1 MRAPF
6 DFGGCDRRRAAGL
19 VGRWFR
25 VLLMLRPTTERAGGR
40 LVVRRGG
47 LLVVVPLD
55 LEGDGC
61 CCCFFL
67 VCCDL
72 GGNFCRAVVAL
83 EGEVERPLED
93 LNIEFV
99 LVVVCLD
106 EGAVLDDAM
115 TFRFLVCEILLV
127 FMTTLNDRQCLV
139 PPPCPSPVRFDR
151 VLVRLSCC
159 GGRWFFLETTTTTVC
174 TMRKKRRRIVA
185 RSTGPPACEKKTK
198 PKKVST
204 DQLVEVQ
211 SRRRKEREA
220 VREPHDVVSH
230 HTV

>member
-1 MRAPF
+1 
-6 DFGGCDRRRAAGL
+6 
-19 VGRWFR
+19 
-25 VLLMLRPTTERAGGR
+25 MLRPTTERAGGR

-61 CCCFFL
+61 CCFFL
-67 VCCDL
+67 CCCDL

-99 LVVVCLD
+99 LVVVCL
-106 EGAVLDDAM
+106 EEWAILDDAM
-115 TFRFLVCEILLV
+115 AFRFLVCEILLV

-151 VLVRLSCC
+151 VLVRLSLAVEDDGSFWKQQHCVHTAQKKEEDCC
-159 GGRWFFLETTTTTVC
+159 TGAPR
-174 TMRKKRRRIVA
+174 A
-185 RSTGPPACEKKTK
+185 RERSACEIFPETKTK
-198 PKKVST
+198 SVNGPT
-204 DQLVEVQ
+204 GGGINVQ
-211 SRRRKEREA
+211 SRR
-220 VREPHDVVSH
+220 
-230 HTV
+230 